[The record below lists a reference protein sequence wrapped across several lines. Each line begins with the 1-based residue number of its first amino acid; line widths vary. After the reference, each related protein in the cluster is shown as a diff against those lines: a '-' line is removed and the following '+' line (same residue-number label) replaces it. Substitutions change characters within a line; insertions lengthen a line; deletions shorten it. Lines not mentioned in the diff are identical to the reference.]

1 MNLDYHFR
9 VLGELNYA
17 FVSLLA
23 IKLVECGV
31 KSFSETTDIM
41 NSYNQRLT
49 YMTQLTRKQKV
60 WQKQEFR
67 L

>member
-1 MNLDYHFR
+1 MNLDYECR
-9 VLGELNYA
+9 VLGELNFA
-17 FVSLLA
+17 LISLLA
-23 IKLVECGV
+23 IKLIEWGG

-49 YMTQLTRKQKV
+49 YMTPLIRKLKERH
-60 WQKQEFR
+60 KKEFR